1 MLTFLFLILGF
12 IFLIKG
18 ASLLVDG
25 ASSIAKQLKLSN
37 LFIGLTIVAFGTSAP
52 ELVLNIIASFQEH
65 GDMALGNIIG
75 SNIANVLLIGG
86 IAAIVYPIKIQSST
100 IWKEIPLSLLAF
112 IVLFAFAN
120 DQLIDK
126 RNWSIISRIDG
137 IVLIAF
143 FLIFLYYTFSIAK
156 VTEEEDIPL
165 EKPKTLINVLKVFLG
180 VIALSLGGKWIID
193 SSTDI
198 AQIFGLSETLIGL
211 TILAIGTS
219 LPEVA
224 TSLVAALKK
233 NSDLAIGN
241 IVGSSIF
248 NIFFVLGVSA
258 SIRPITF
265 NPALNT
271 DIAIGIIASLI
282 LYYFVFAGKEEHM
295 VERKEGVALVTTY
308 VLYLVFLVWRG

>member
-1 MLTFLFLILGF
+1 VLTFLILILGF

-65 GDMALGNIIG
+65 GDLALGNIIG

-86 IAAIVYPIKIQSST
+86 IAAIIYPIKIQSST

-112 IVLFAFAN
+112 VVLFAFAN

-126 RNWSIISRIDG
+126 RSWSIISRIDG

-143 FLIFLYYTFSIAK
+143 FLIFLYYTFSISR
-156 VTEEEDIPL
+156 VTEEEDSAVKESNTPIR
-165 EKPKTLINVLKVFLG
+165 ILKVLLG
-180 VIALSLGGKWIID
+180 AIGLALGGKWIID
-193 SSTDI
+193 SATTI
-198 AQIFGLSETLIGL
+198 AQTFGLSESLIGL

-224 TSLVAALKK
+224 TTLVAALKK

-258 SIRPITF
+258 SIRPIVF

-271 DIAIGIIASLI
+271 DIAIGVIASLI

-295 VERKEGVALVTTY
+295 VEKKEGVALITTY
-308 VLYLVFLVWRG
+308 VLYLGFLIWRG

>member
-1 MLTFLFLILGF
+1 M
-12 IFLIKG
+12 
-18 ASLLVDG
+18 
-25 ASSIAKQLKLSN
+25 
-37 LFIGLTIVAFGTSAP
+37 
-52 ELVLNIIASFQEH
+52 
-65 GDMALGNIIG
+65 
-75 SNIANVLLIGG
+75 
-86 IAAIVYPIKIQSST
+86 
-100 IWKEIPLSLLAF
+100 
-112 IVLFAFAN
+112 
-120 DQLIDK
+120 
-126 RNWSIISRIDG
+126 
-137 IVLIAF
+137 
-143 FLIFLYYTFSIAK
+143 
-156 VTEEEDIPL
+156 
-165 EKPKTLINVLKVFLG
+165 
-180 VIALSLGGKWIID
+180 IALSLGGKWIID

-198 AQIFGLSETLIGL
+198 AQIFGLSESLIGL

-258 SIRPITF
+258 SIRPIIF

>member
-1 MLTFLFLILGF
+1 MLTFLILILGF

-25 ASSIAKQLKLSN
+25 ASAIAKQLKLSN

-52 ELVLNIIASFQEH
+52 ELVLNIIASFQGH
-65 GDMALGNIIG
+65 GDLALGNIIG

-86 IAAIVYPIKIQSST
+86 IAATIYPIKIQSST

-112 IVLFAFAN
+112 VVLFAFAN

-126 RNWSIISRIDG
+126 SDQSIISRIDG

-143 FLIFLYYTFSIAK
+143 FLIFLYYTFSISK
-156 VTEEEDIPL
+156 VMGEEDIST
-165 EKPKTLINVLKVFLG
+165 KRSNTLVNILKVLLG
-180 VIALSLGGKWIID
+180 SIGLGLGGKWIID
-193 SSTDI
+193 SSTTI
-198 AQIFGLSETLIGL
+198 AQTFGLSESLIGL

-224 TSLVAALKK
+224 TTLVAALKK
-233 NSDLAIGN
+233 NADMAIGN

-248 NIFFVLGVSA
+248 NIFFVLGISA
-258 SIRPITF
+258 TIRPIIF
-265 NPALNT
+265 NSALNT

-295 VERKEGVALVTTY
+295 VEKKEGAALITTY
-308 VLYLVFLVWRG
+308 ALYLVFLVWRG

>member
-1 MLTFLFLILGF
+1 VLTFLILILGF

-25 ASSIAKQLKLSN
+25 ASSIAKRLKLSN

-65 GDMALGNIIG
+65 GDLALGNIIG

-86 IAAIVYPIKIQSST
+86 IAAIIYPIKIQSST

-112 IVLFAFAN
+112 VVLFAFAN
-120 DQLIDK
+120 DQLID
-126 RNWSIISRIDG
+126 RRSWSIISRIDG

-143 FLIFLYYTFSIAK
+143 FLIFLYYTFSISK
-156 VTEEEDIPL
+156 VTEEEDLVVNESNTPISIF
-165 EKPKTLINVLKVFLG
+165 KVLLG
-180 VIALSLGGKWIID
+180 SIGLALGGKLIID
-193 SSTDI
+193 SATTI
-198 AQIFGLSETLIGL
+198 AQTFGLSESLIGL

-224 TSLVAALKK
+224 TTLVAALKK

-258 SIRPITF
+258 SIRPIVF

-271 DIAIGIIASLI
+271 DIAIGVIASLI
-282 LYYFVFAGKEEHM
+282 LYYFVFAGKEKHM
-295 VERKEGVALVTTY
+295 VEKKEGIALITTY
-308 VLYLVFLVWRG
+308 VLYLGFLIWRG